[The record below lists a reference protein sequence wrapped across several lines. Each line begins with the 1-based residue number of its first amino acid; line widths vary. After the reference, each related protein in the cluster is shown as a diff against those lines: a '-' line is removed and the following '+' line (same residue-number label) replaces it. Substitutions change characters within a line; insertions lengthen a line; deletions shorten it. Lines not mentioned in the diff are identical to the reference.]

1 MNAVEFLI
9 LLIFGGLC
17 LLPFLY
23 DYIVD
28 WDEEDYK
35 YKQKKKQEKKKE
47 KEQEKNQKGGD

>member
-9 LLIFGGLC
+9 LLILGGLC

-47 KEQEKNQKGGD
+47 KDQEENQKGGG